1 MSCKKITSAR
11 LYACEKHTITEAET
25 SGATPSWESFC
36 QLCLSKKK
44 EREEKEIY
52 FYRKGHHLEEVDTCI
67 VI

>member
-44 EREEKEIY
+44 REEKEIY
-52 FYRKGHHLEEVDTCI
+52 FYRKGHHLEEADTCI

>member
-1 MSCKKITSAR
+1 MGVFLPA
-11 LYACEKHTITEAET
+11 
-25 SGATPSWESFC
+25 
-36 QLCLSKKK
+36 LSQKKK